1 MSPSPSSVVVDDDDD
16 EHSTNTR
23 RTLGGGFAEFLS
35 ERTRLLG
42 GVNNAED
49 DVEDVEDVAGT
60 GGGRLRRTCTT
71 TTRLAKGWVS
81 SAPIFV
87 ATFVAVL
94 VVVCVSLSSASFRE
108 LVLGDVARDERIKA
122 LSVPLFIMGDFNPN
136 YPESEMLKSCFGY
149 ANYMLKTYTAMDD
162 DAIKKIIVP
171 QSATFPSR
179 WPETKQIADEAV
191 RFITDDLSL
200 DLSDYFWLSAVGSRD
215 KAECGPRC
223 NEGAHHFGCLLTHMR
238 IWQRAIDTLPQDA
251 NKFVVWESDGFS
263 LNSVS
268 PLDYNNLAYELPADA
283 DLVWLK
289 PDVRPTGQFIKRFK
303 SRATDTDA
311 PDFHVQLYTTN
322 RTDVYLYRFD
332 KLCGWSGTPSY
343 MMTKSG
349 AKKILNFI
357 KESRTVDMVDAW
369 LSGHCIKRC
378 SDEKTCMNLNCYS
391 ARTERVPWT
400 DLGGFIPDWY
410 NVQDDYPMREV
421 DPAIVESIKTNAREY
436 NVRGCA
442 RDPQFKGFVPTPFTN
457 GPLADEPGA
466 IFGCV
471 PTMAPADQ
479 YHPCSD

>member
-1 MSPSPSSVVVDDDDD
+1 MPPPSSSSVVVVDDDADD
-16 EHSTNTR
+16 DSTNTR
-23 RTLGGGFAEFLS
+23 RTLGGFAELLS
-35 ERTRLLG
+35 EHTRLLG
-42 GVNNAED
+42 GVDAED
-49 DVEDVEDVAGT
+49 EDVEDVGT

-71 TTRLAKGWVS
+71 TTRLPKGWGS
-81 SAPIFV
+81 SALIFV
-87 ATFVAVL
+87 ATFAVL
-94 VVVCVSLSSASFRE
+94 VVVSLSLATASFRE
-108 LVLGDVARDERIKA
+108 LLLDDRAPREERIKA
-122 LSVPLFIMGDFNPN
+122 LSVPLFVMGDFDPK
-136 YPESEMLKSCFGY
+136 YPESEMLKSCFDY

-162 DAIKKIIVP
+162 DAIKKIVIP

-179 WPETKQIADEAV
+179 WPETKQIANKAV
-191 RFITDDLSL
+191 RFITDDSSL
-200 DLSDYFWLSAVGSRD
+200 DLSDFFWISAVGSRN

-223 NEGAHHFGCLLTHMR
+223 DETGDAHHVGCLLTHMR
-238 IWQRAIDTLPQDA
+238 IWQRAIDMLPRDA
-251 NKFVVWESDGFS
+251 KKFVVWESDGFS

-268 PLDYNNLAYELPADA
+268 PLDYNNLAYELPVDA

-289 PDVRPTGQFIKRFK
+289 PDRRPTGQFVKRFK

-311 PDFHVQLYTTN
+311 PDFHVQLNTMN
-322 RTDVYLYRFD
+322 HTDVYLYRFD

-343 MMTKSG
+343 MMTKAG
-349 AKKILNFI
+349 AKKIMNFI
-357 KESRTVDMVDAW
+357 KKSRTVDMIDAW
-369 LSGHCIKRC
+369 LSGHCIRRC

-391 ARTERVPWT
+391 ASMERVPST

-410 NVQDDYPMREV
+410 DVRDDHRMREV

-471 PTMAPADQ
+471 SPEARPDQ
-479 YHPCSD
+479 YHPCRV

>member
-1 MSPSPSSVVVDDDDD
+1 MSPPSSVVVVDDD
-16 EHSTNTR
+16 EDSTKTR
-23 RTLGGGFAEFLS
+23 RRLGGFAEFLS

-42 GVNNAED
+42 GVSVED
-49 DVEDVEDVAGT
+49 EDVEDGVGT
-60 GGGRLRRTCTT
+60 GGGGSRRTCTT
-71 TTRLAKGWVS
+71 TMRLPKGWVS
-81 SAPIFV
+81 SAPMV

-94 VVVCVSLSSASFRE
+94 AVVCVSLSSASFRE
-108 LVLGDVARDERIKA
+108 LLLGDRAPREERIKA
-122 LSVPLFIMGDFNPN
+122 LSVPLFVMADFDPN

-162 DAIKKIIVP
+162 DAIKKIIIP

-179 WPETKQIADEAV
+179 WPETKQIANEAV
-191 RFITDDLSL
+191 RFITDDSSL
-200 DLSDYFWLSAVGSRD
+200 DLSDFFWLSAVGSRN
-215 KAECGPRC
+215 KAECGQRC
-223 NEGAHHFGCLLTHMR
+223 DETRAHHFGCLLTHMR
-238 IWQRAIDTLPQDA
+238 IWQRAIHMLPRDA

-289 PDVRPTGQFIKRFK
+289 PDARPTGQFIKRFK

-311 PDFHVQLYTTN
+311 PDFHVQLNTAN

-357 KESRTVDMVDAW
+357 KKSRTVDMVDAW

-400 DLGGFIPDWY
+400 DLGGFIPAWY
-410 NVQDDYPMREV
+410 DVKDDYPMREV
-421 DPAIVESIKTNAREY
+421 DPAIVESIKMNVREY
-436 NVRGCA
+436 NIRGCA
-442 RDPQFKGFVPTPFTN
+442 RDAQFKGFVPTPFPTP
-457 GPLADEPGA
+457 PLADEPDA

-471 PTMAPADQ
+471 PTVAPPDQ